1 MHRIFLEKLLK
12 LRRVPSGLLFYGP
25 SGSGKT
31 KTALDFAKGL
41 LCLKGVP
48 WGCGECSSCKYIAD
62 FEENFWRGEIENF
75 KVYEESEGKK
85 TFLYLRGEHPD
96 FIFVPSHG
104 NYIKIDQV
112 RGIKEFVQV
121 KPALSKRKVII
132 IDDAH
137 TMTNQAAN
145 ALLKVLEEP
154 PEDTTFILTTSKK
167 SSLLPTVLSR
177 TFSVEF
183 KGFTPQDVKKIAG
196 VDDTIAN
203 LSGGSLTKALLLK
216 ENKNLI
222 DKAKEFLKG
231 EPFTVYKVAE
241 EFEKWETPVKGL
253 FLELLESYLMERV
266 ITEKKEELIPVMDKV
281 RMLKE
286 GLPRG
291 LNGSLWL
298 IDISAEIGGLV

>member
-1 MHRIFLEKLLK
+1 MHKIFLEKLLR
-12 LRRVPSGLLFYGP
+12 LRRVPSGLLFYGS

-41 LCLKGVP
+41 LCLGNTP
-48 WGCGECSSCKYIAD
+48 WGCGECTSCKYIKD
-62 FEENFWRGEIENF
+62 FEDNFWKGETEEF

-96 FIFVPSHG
+96 FIFVPPHG

-132 IDDAH
+132 IDNAH
-137 TMTNQAAN
+137 AMTNQAAN

-154 PEDTTFILTTSKK
+154 PEDTNFILTTNRKTSI
-167 SSLLPTVLSR
+167 LPTVLSR
-177 TFSVEF
+177 TFAVEF
-183 KGFTPQDVKKIAG
+183 KGFTPEDVKKITG

-216 ENKNLI
+216 EKKNLI
-222 DKAKEFLKG
+222 DKVKNFLKG
-231 EPFTVYKVAE
+231 DPLTVYKVAE
-241 EFEKWETPVKGL
+241 EFEKWDATVKVL
-253 FLELLESYLMERV
+253 FLELLEGFLIEWA
-266 ITEKKEELIPVMDKV
+266 ITQRREELIPAIDRVG
-281 RMLKE
+281 MLKE

-298 IDISAEIGGLV
+298 IDISAEIGGLM

>member
-1 MHRIFLEKLLK
+1 MHRTFLEKLLK
-12 LRRVPSGLLFYGP
+12 LGRVPSGLLFYGP

-31 KTALDFAKGL
+31 KTAFDFSKGL
-41 LCLKGVP
+41 LCLNRTP
-48 WGCGECSSCKYIAD
+48 WGCGECPSCKYIKD
-62 FEENFWRGEIENF
+62 FEDSFWKGETENF

-85 TFLYLRGEHPD
+85 AFLYLRGEHPD
-96 FIFVPSHG
+96 FIFVPPHG
-104 NYIKIDQV
+104 NYIKIDQI
-112 RGIKEFVQV
+112 RGVKEFVQV

-137 TMTNQAAN
+137 AMTNQAAN

-154 PEDTTFILTTSKK
+154 PEDTTFILTTNRK
-167 SSLLPTVLSR
+167 SAILPTILSR

-183 KGFTPQDVKKIAG
+183 KGFTPEEVKKITG
-196 VDDTIAN
+196 VDETVAK

-231 EPFTVYKVAE
+231 EPLTVYKIAE
-241 EFEKWETPVKGL
+241 EFDKWDTPVKTL
-253 FLELLESYLMERV
+253 FLELLESFLMEL
-266 ITEKKEELIPVMDKV
+266 ILAEKREDMMSVLDRI
-281 RMLKE
+281 RMLRE

-298 IDISAEIGGLV
+298 IETSAEIGGLA